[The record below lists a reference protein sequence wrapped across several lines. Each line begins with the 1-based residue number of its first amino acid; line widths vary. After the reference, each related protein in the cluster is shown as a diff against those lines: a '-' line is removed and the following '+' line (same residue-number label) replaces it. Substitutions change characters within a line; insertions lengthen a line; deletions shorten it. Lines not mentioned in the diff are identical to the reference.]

1 MTRWLFSLRPD
12 LLITEGKQNRMVLDT
27 KWKLLDVSLT
37 NANVSQSDVYQLFAY
52 AKKYL
57 PGERGDVVLVYPSQ
71 DNFDQPLPH
80 SFDLGEQHKLWV
92 VPFVIGRPGEAK
104 FVVPDELELLRSK

>member
-1 MTRWLFSLRPD
+1 
-12 LLITEGKQNRMVLDT
+12 
-27 KWKLLDVSLT
+27 
-37 NANVSQSDVYQLFAY
+37 Y